1 MCSSTVGVQM
11 LLRETRRSCSPVQ
24 AVLCRE
30 LLAAENVISPGKGVL
45 ITECVLKEE
54 AFLTA

>member
-1 MCSSTVGVQM
+1 M

-24 AVLCRE
+24 AVLCNE
-30 LLAAENVISPGKGVL
+30 LLAAENVFSPGKGVL